1 MGSTVNGS
9 APSLMS
15 TRGATATGLPF
26 ASTPV
31 PGHSP
36 VRQSTLHQDR
46 VALWPGDA
54 TLLRMVRLAA
64 FGVFLVVLHLGQPIV
79 IPILLATLIAI
90 SLSKIL
96 DLADKGLPHWAAVA
110 LACFAAVAVV
120 TGLGFLTTRAAT
132 DFALAFSQ
140 YSEDFG
146 RLQFEA
152 ASWLW
157 GQGLGIPATAV
168 EQFDPNE
175 LVRGLTVPGLTLA
188 LSVVSSGS
196 LVLLI
201 TVFLVVE
208 SASIAQKL
216 KGTDRLGRLDVQV
229 LKGTARDVQRYLLIK
244 TVTSSATGL
253 LVAGLTSIVGLGHSL
268 LFGLIAFILNYI
280 PSIGSI
286 LASIPAVALCLITLG
301 WLPAIGLAFGYFS
314 INLVIGILI
323 EPRWAGHA
331 TDLSPS
337 VVVLSMVFWG
347 FVLGPIGA
355 LLSVPL
361 TIIVRMTAEQSKE
374 WTWLAMLLSSP
385 RSVRP

>member
-1 MGSTVNGS
+1 
-9 APSLMS
+9 
-15 TRGATATGLPF
+15 
-26 ASTPV
+26 
-31 PGHSP
+31 
-36 VRQSTLHQDR
+36 
-46 VALWPGDA
+46 
-54 TLLRMVRLAA
+54 MVRLAA

-96 DLADKGLPHWAAVA
+96 DLSDRGLPHRAAVS
-110 LACFAAVAVV
+110 LAVLAAVAVV
-120 TGLGFLTTRAAT
+120 TVLGFLTTRAAT

-140 YSEDFG
+140 YRGDFE

-157 GQGLGIPATAV
+157 TQGLGIPATAV
-168 EQFDPNE
+168 EQFDPGE

-188 LSVVSSGS
+188 LSVVSAGA

-216 KGTDRLGRLDVQV
+216 RGTDRFGRMDVKV
-229 LKGTARDVQRYLLIK
+229 LKNAARDVQRYLLIK

-253 LVAGLTSIVGLGHSL
+253 LVAALTAVVGLGHSL

-286 LASIPAVALCLITLG
+286 LASLPALALCLITLG
-301 WLPAIGLAFGYFS
+301 WLPTFGLATGYFV
-314 INLVIGILI
+314 INLVIGIMI
-323 EPRWAGHA
+323 EPRWAGQA

-361 TIIVRMTAEQSKE
+361 TIIVRIIAAQSKD

-385 RSVRP
+385 RSVARAADGE

>member
-1 MGSTVNGS
+1 
-9 APSLMS
+9 
-15 TRGATATGLPF
+15 
-26 ASTPV
+26 
-31 PGHSP
+31 
-36 VRQSTLHQDR
+36 
-46 VALWPGDA
+46 
-54 TLLRMVRLAA
+54 MVRVAA

-96 DLADKGLPHWAAVA
+96 DLAEKGLPYWIAVS
-110 LACFAAVAVV
+110 LACLAAVAVV
-120 TGLGFLTTRAAT
+120 MALGFLTTRAAT
-132 DFALAFSQ
+132 DFAMAFGQ
-140 YSEDFG
+140 YRDDFN

-152 ASWLW
+152 SSWLW

-175 LVRGLTVPGLTLA
+175 IARGLTVPGLTLA
-188 LSVVSSGS
+188 LSVVSAGS

-208 SASIAQKL
+208 SGSISQKL
-216 KGTDRLGRLDVQV
+216 RGTDRLGRLDVKA
-229 LKGTARDVQRYLLIK
+229 LKSAARDVQRYLLIK
-244 TVTSSATGL
+244 TVTSAATGL
-253 LVAGLTSIVGLGHSL
+253 LVAALTSVVGLGHSL

-286 LASIPAVALCLITLG
+286 LASIPAIALCLLTLG
-301 WLPAIGLAFGYFS
+301 WLPGLELAAGYFM
-314 INLVIGILI
+314 INLLIGIVI
-323 EPRWAGHA
+323 EPRWAGQA

-361 TIIVRMTAEQSKE
+361 TIIVRMTAAQSQE
-374 WTWLAMLLSSP
+374 WSWLAMLLGSP
-385 RSVRP
+385 RSVRT

>member
-1 MGSTVNGS
+1 
-9 APSLMS
+9 
-15 TRGATATGLPF
+15 
-26 ASTPV
+26 
-31 PGHSP
+31 
-36 VRQSTLHQDR
+36 
-46 VALWPGDA
+46 
-54 TLLRMVRLAA
+54 MVRVAA

-96 DLADKGLPHWAAVA
+96 DLSDRGLPHWIAVA
-110 LACFAAVAVV
+110 LACLAAVAVV
-120 TGLGFLTTRAAT
+120 TALGFLTTRAAT
-132 DFALAFSQ
+132 DFALAFTQ
-140 YSEDFG
+140 YREDFD

-157 GQGLGIPATAV
+157 SQGLGIPATAV
-168 EQFDPNE
+168 EQFDANE
-175 LVRGLTVPGLTLA
+175 LVRGLTLPGLTLA
-188 LSVVSSGS
+188 LSVVSAGS

-208 SASIAQKL
+208 SASISQKL

-229 LKGTARDVQRYLLIK
+229 LKGAARDVQRYLLIK
-244 TVTSSATGL
+244 TVTSAATGF

-323 EPRWAGHA
+323 EPRWAGNA

-361 TIIVRMTAEQSKE
+361 TIIVRMTAAQSKE
-374 WTWLAMLLSSP
+374 WTWLAMLLGSP
-385 RSVRP
+385 RSARP

>member
-1 MGSTVNGS
+1 
-9 APSLMS
+9 
-15 TRGATATGLPF
+15 
-26 ASTPV
+26 
-31 PGHSP
+31 
-36 VRQSTLHQDR
+36 
-46 VALWPGDA
+46 
-54 TLLRMVRLAA
+54 
-64 FGVFLVVLHLGQPIV
+64 
-79 IPILLATLIAI
+79 
-90 SLSKIL
+90 
-96 DLADKGLPHWAAVA
+96 
-110 LACFAAVAVV
+110 
-120 TGLGFLTTRAAT
+120 LTTRAAT

-140 YSEDFG
+140 YRGDFE

-157 GQGLGIPATAV
+157 TQGLGIPATAV
-168 EQFDPNE
+168 EQFDPGE

-188 LSVVSSGS
+188 LSVVSAGA

-216 KGTDRLGRLDVQV
+216 RGTDRFGRMDVKV
-229 LKGTARDVQRYLLIK
+229 LKNAARDVQRYLLIK

-253 LVAGLTSIVGLGHSL
+253 LVAALTAVVGLGHSL

-286 LASIPAVALCLITLG
+286 LASLPALALCLITLG
-301 WLPAIGLAFGYFS
+301 WLPTFGLATGYFV
-314 INLVIGILI
+314 INLVIGIMI
-323 EPRWAGHA
+323 EPRWAGQA

-361 TIIVRMTAEQSKE
+361 TIIVRIIAAQSKD

-385 RSVRP
+385 RSVARAADGE

>member
-1 MGSTVNGS
+1 VSQLG
-9 APSLMS
+9 
-15 TRGATATGLPF
+15 F
-26 ASTPV
+26 ARVSRSPV
-31 PGHSP
+31 PRLSA
-36 VRQSTLHQDR
+36 S
-46 VALWPGDA
+46 
-54 TLLRMVRLAA
+54 LLRMVRVAA

-96 DLADKGLPHWAAVA
+96 DLTEKGLPNWAAVS
-110 LACFAAVAVV
+110 LAVFAAVAVV
-120 TGLGFLTTRAAT
+120 MTLGFLTTRAAT
-132 DFALAFSQ
+132 DFAFAFSEYQ
-140 YSEDFG
+140 DDFD
-146 RLQFEA
+146 RLQFETS
-152 ASWLW
+152 SWLW
-157 GQGLGIPATAV
+157 SQGLGIPATAV
-168 EQFDPNE
+168 ELFDPNE

-188 LSVVSSGS
+188 LSVVTAGS

-208 SASIAQKL
+208 SGSIAQKL
-216 KGTDRLGRLDVQV
+216 RGTDRLGRLDVQA
-229 LKGTARDVQRYLLIK
+229 LKAAARDVQRYLLIK
-244 TVTSSATGL
+244 TVTSAVTGF

-280 PSIGSI
+280 PSVGSI
-286 LASIPAVALCLITLG
+286 LASIPAIALCLITLG
-301 WLPAIGLAFGYFS
+301 WLPTFGLAAGYFM
-314 INLVIGILI
+314 INLLIGIVI
-323 EPRWAGHA
+323 EPRWAGQA

-361 TIIVRMTAEQSKE
+361 TIIVRMTAAQSQE

-385 RSVRP
+385 RSVRS